1 MKLKDIK
8 TFVVGNTSIH
18 RGGPYWVFVKVTT
31 DTGIVGYGEIYGV
44 AFHPKALTAMIDD
57 LFDRHFTGADPF
69 KIERHFRHV
78 YSAGFS
84 QRPDPTVM
92 GIFSGIE
99 MALWDIIGK
108 ALDKPVY

>member
-44 AFHPKALTAMIDD
+44 AFHPKALT
-57 LFDRHFTGADPF
+57 H
-69 KIERHFRHV
+69 
-78 YSAGFS
+78 
-84 QRPDPTVM
+84 Q
-92 GIFSGIE
+92 
-99 MALWDIIGK
+99 
-108 ALDKPVY
+108 